1 MVGTAG
7 ADTLNVNDTGWWKD
21 GNSFNESST
30 PIQAAVSNASS
41 GDTILVDSGTYIENI
56 EVSTSLLNITSANGA
71 SVTHV
76 IAADPEN
83 PVFDIKSDSVT
94 INGFNISGANGNN
107 GIYASGIYLNNANYC
122 NLTDN
127 TIPDNYFSAIYLS
140 SSSNNN
146 ITGNTIANNSMIYGI
161 YLASS
166 ENNNLSNNIVFGNN
180 YGIYLANSNNN
191 NLTGNDVSENPGI
204 GIYLQ
209 SSSNDNKLIDNIIQD
224 NEGHGILMDDCDNN
238 NITANNISDNGYFDG
253 DEFSGIYLLNSITN
267 NITANTISGNGYHG
281 IKLEGSNSNNL
292 IDNTIS
298 GNGYFDVTA
307 YSGIYLLNS
316 ITNNI
321 TANTISD
328 NDGNGIYMSSPK
340 DTSSDNN
347 FSSNTVYNN
356 SNGIYLQYPQDSTLT
371 DNTVYNN
378 SNGIYLQYPQDSILT
393 GNTVFNNTENGIT
406 LYDVDRVYNENNT
419 LIDNTVLN
427 NNNGIDI
434 SYVYNTTLIDNIAL
448 DNNNGIKIAHSKY
461 NNLTQNN
468 VSNNINNGVYFV
480 SSHENRL
487 VNNTIL
493 NNKIG
498 LLLGGQ
504 YGSSN
509 NFVGNNNISNNGDNE
524 INSDQGYGCGIYIHE
539 SGKNELSGNI
549 LSNNDRYGIF
559 LYPGYNNS
567 IYNNTISM
575 NGGGGIYLSGGSS
588 ENHIY
593 NNYFNNDIRNAYIS
607 GTLTNYWNTTKT
619 LGPNIAG
626 GDYIGGNL
634 WATPDGTGFSQENT
648 DTDGDGFCDTPN
660 DTYTIHEAE
669 NNYDYLPLVMPTSL
683 KFTESPAVFFINN
696 DGTNRSEN
704 ANFTFAYSGEN
715 ISLWT
720 KLDNKS
726 DASVVA
732 DFSNITGNTNPI
744 SFEHQGDGVFTLLNH
759 TMPDNDTGVYY
770 ISIHATTAT
779 GANNTVCPVML
790 NFNPQSNITGLG
802 NPNTTDWTTIEDL
815 TNVSNLTFEAN
826 DSNGDVIGSLEF
838 TEYVNLCDIEF
849 AQKLQQFGE
858 YVDFDTAQTTLDSA
872 NLSRLNNSTS
882 LTMYGLGSFE
892 NQPGIL
898 LDGQPILEAGNTSSD
913 SVSGLD
919 WNAEKGTLTFSVD
932 HWSTYTADGKTPEVT
947 AISPKEKRVKV
958 GDTLEMNVSVKD
970 TSGISSVVVNVSS
983 INDTVDEAV
992 LKNVSGYWVNNSIM
1006 VDTDAE
1012 DTYYLNVNATDVLGN
1027 YNNTVNLSVIRAD
1040 TLKADDYKKSSSGGR
1055 SSVGPSMPPEDVE
1068 GTVSGIKRVLAG
1080 SNVKYD
1086 FSDGQGPVLGISFDA
1101 KDDKGTVVAKVQAL
1115 KDKPDDVDDPKGN
1128 SYQLMSITVGSEG
1141 TISDENADNILIEFK
1156 VSKEWVEENNIDP
1169 STIRMTRFHDGKWQ
1183 DLPSNQVREDDQYLH
1198 FTAETPGFSVFSIVG
1213 DEYKEGIEEPIA
1225 EQPEDEETTD
1235 EPASETENAQTPGFT
1250 AIFAVAL
1257 IAGAALIMRKD

>member
-1 MVGTAG
+1 LHGGGSNLLKNNTV
-7 ADTLNVNDTGWWKD
+7 
-21 GNSFNESST
+21 SHNE
-30 PIQAAVSNASS
+30 V
-41 GDTILVDSGTYIENI
+41 Y
-56 EVSTSLLNITSANGA
+56 
-71 SVTHV
+71 
-76 IAADPEN
+76 
-83 PVFDIKSDSVT
+83 
-94 INGFNISGANGNN
+94 
-107 GIYASGIYLNNANYC
+107 GIYAYEY
-122 NLTDN
+122 
-127 TIPDNYFSAIYLS
+127 
-140 SSSNNN
+140 
-146 ITGNTIANNSMIYGI
+146 
-161 YLASS
+161 
-166 ENNNLSNNIVFGNN
+166 
-180 YGIYLANSNNN
+180 
-191 NLTGNDVSENPGI
+191 
-204 GIYLQ
+204 
-209 SSSNDNKLIDNIIQD
+209 
-224 NEGHGILMDDCDNN
+224 
-238 NITANNISDNGYFDG
+238 SD
-253 DEFSGIYLLNSITN
+253 
-267 NITANTISGNGYHG
+267 
-281 IKLEGSNSNNL
+281 K
-292 IDNTIS
+292 
-298 GNGYFDVTA
+298 
-307 YSGIYLLNS
+307 
-316 ITNNI
+316 
-321 TANTISD
+321 
-328 NDGNGIYMSSPK
+328 
-340 DTSSDNN
+340 
-347 FSSNTVYNN
+347 
-356 SNGIYLQYPQDSTLT
+356 
-371 DNTVYNN
+371 
-378 SNGIYLQYPQDSILT
+378 
-393 GNTVFNNTENGIT
+393 
-406 LYDVDRVYNENNT
+406 
-419 LIDNTVLN
+419 
-427 NNNGIDI
+427 
-434 SYVYNTTLIDNIAL
+434 
-448 DNNNGIKIAHSKY
+448 
-461 NNLTQNN
+461 
-468 VSNNINNGVYFV
+468 
-480 SSHENRL
+480 
-487 VNNTIL
+487 
-493 NNKIG
+493 
-498 LLLGGQ
+498 
-504 YGSSN
+504 
-509 NFVGNNNISNNGDNE
+509 
-524 INSDQGYGCGIYIHE
+524 
-539 SGKNELSGNI
+539 
-549 LSNNDRYGIF
+549 
-559 LYPGYNNS
+559 
-567 IYNNTISM
+567 
-575 NGGGGIYLSGGSS
+575 
-588 ENHIY
+588 NHIY
-593 NNYFNNDIRNAYIS
+593 NNYFNNSNNVNII
-607 GTLTNYWNTTKT
+607 GTPTNYWNTTKT
-619 LGPNIAG
+619 PGPNIIG
-626 GDYIGGNL
+626 GPYIGGNF
-634 WATPDGTGFSQENT
+634 WATPVGDGFSQDNT
-648 DTDGDGFCDTPN
+648 DTDGDGFCDSTKTINTNNN
-660 DTYTIHEAE
+660 DS
-669 NNYDYLPLVMPTSL
+669 LPLVMPPPL
-683 KFTESPAVFFINN
+683 NFTESPAVFFINN

-732 DFSNITGNTNPI
+732 DFSNITGGSGSTD
-744 SFEHQGDGVFTLLNH
+744 SFEYQGDGVFTLMNH
-759 TMPDNDTGVYY
+759 TMQDNDTGVYY
-770 ISIHATTAT
+770 IFIHATTAT

-802 NPNTTDWTTIEDL
+802 NPNTTNWTTIKDL

-913 SVSGLD
+913 SVSGFEWD
-919 WNAEKGTLTFSVD
+919 AENGTLTFSVN

-1012 DTYYLNVNATDVLGN
+1012 DTYYLNINATDVLGN

-1040 TLKADDYKKSSSGGR
+1040 TVKADDYKKSSSGGR

-1086 FSDGQGPVLGISFDA
+1086 FSDGVGPVLGISFDA
-1101 KDDKGTVVAKVQAL
+1101 KDDKGTVVAKVQTL

-1156 VSKEWVEENNIDP
+1156 VSKEWVKENNIDP

>member
-1 MVGTAG
+1 M
-7 ADTLNVNDTGWWKD
+7 DL
-21 GNSFNESST
+21 
-30 PIQAAVSNASS
+30 
-41 GDTILVDSGTYIENI
+41 ILVGATNEDKASI
-56 EVSTSLLNITSANGA
+56 LLLDADYCNITN
-71 SVTHV
+71 
-76 IAADPEN
+76 N
-83 PVFDIKSDSVT
+83 
-94 INGFNISGANGNN
+94 NISNSYNGIWLYSPSSSIINNNLVGNHVSDNNGYGIYLSTAAYNNLTNNVVTRNNN
-107 GIYASGIYLNNANYC
+107 GIYL
-122 NLTDN
+122 
-127 TIPDNYFSAIYLS
+127 F
-140 SSSNNN
+140 
-146 ITGNTIANNSMIYGI
+146 
-161 YLASS
+161 SS
-166 ENNNLSNNIVFGNN
+166 E
-180 YGIYLANSNNN
+180 
-191 NLTGNDVSENPGI
+191 
-204 GIYLQ
+204 
-209 SSSNDNKLIDNIIQD
+209 D
-224 NEGHGILMDDCDNN
+224 NE
-238 NITANNISDNGYFDG
+238 
-253 DEFSGIYLLNSITN
+253 
-267 NITANTISGNGYHG
+267 
-281 IKLEGSNSNNL
+281 L
-292 IDNTIS
+292 IDNTILD
-298 GNGYFDVTA
+298 NVDK
-307 YSGIYLLNS
+307 GIYL
-316 ITNNI
+316 
-321 TANTISD
+321 
-328 NDGNGIYMSSPK
+328 YSSG
-340 DTSSDNN
+340 S
-347 FSSNTVYNN
+347 
-356 SNGIYLQYPQDSTLT
+356 
-371 DNTVYNN
+371 
-378 SNGIYLQYPQDSILT
+378 
-393 GNTVFNNTENGIT
+393 
-406 LYDVDRVYNENNT
+406 
-419 LIDNTVLN
+419 
-427 NNNGIDI
+427 
-434 SYVYNTTLIDNIAL
+434 
-448 DNNNGIKIAHSKY
+448 

-468 VSNNINNGVYFV
+468 VSANIG
-480 SSHENRL
+480 H
-487 VNNTIL
+487 
-493 NNKIG
+493 
-498 LLLGGQ
+498 
-504 YGSSN
+504 
-509 NFVGNNNISNNGDNE
+509 
-524 INSDQGYGCGIYIHE
+524 GIYMDGG
-539 SGKNELSGNI
+539 SD
-549 LSNNDRYGIF
+549 NNLTR
-559 LYPGYNNS
+559 
-567 IYNNTISM
+567 NTISDNDKYGIWATNIGNTNLISKNTISD
-575 NGGGGIYLSGGSS
+575 NGFSGVYLQICSYITLNGNTISGNGEDSGNGYGIDLYNSYNNHIFNNYLNNS
-588 ENHIY
+588 ENAKDTSDS
-593 NNYFNNDIRNAYIS
+593 NLGNE
-607 GTLTNYWNTTKT
+607 WNTTKT

-779 GANNTVCPVML
+779 DANNTVCPVML
-790 NFNPQSNITGLG
+790 NFNPKSNITGLG
-802 NPNTTDWTTIEDL
+802 NPNTTDWTEINDL
-815 TNVSNLTFEAN
+815 THVSNLTFEAN
-826 DSNGDVIGSLEF
+826 DSNGNVIGSLEF
-838 TEYVNLCDIEF
+838 TKNVNLCDIEF

-872 NLSRLNNSTS
+872 NLSTLNVSTN

-898 LDGQPILEAGNTSSD
+898 LDGQPILESGQTSNGT
-913 SVSGLD
+913 VSGLD
-919 WNAEKGTLTFSVD
+919 WNAEKGTLTFSVG

-958 GDTLEMNVSVKD
+958 GDILDLNVSVKD
-970 TSGISSVVVNVSS
+970 TAGISSVVVNVSS
-983 INDTVDEAV
+983 VNDTVDEAV

-1012 DTYYLNVNATDVLGN
+1012 DTYYLNINATDVLGN

-1040 TLKADDYKKSSSGGR
+1040 TVKTDDYKKSSSGGR

-1101 KDDKGTVVAKVQAL
+1101 KDDKGTVVAKVQTL

-1156 VSKEWVEENNIDP
+1156 VSKEWVEKNNIDP